1 MRAKILGLFAIGLL
15 CLLTFTPLYSIGWG
29 LVYIKEFNVINSEA
43 VCGDKLCKKVDETR
57 SQKGLSTRDFKVCG
71 YEACKYL
78 HRAERTIPKNINT
91 PVGKYEFGIPLHQ
104 ITCNE
109 GLELILKSSDSSP
122 VCIKAENAKK
132 LIAKGWALDPES
144 QKLIIAESQ
153 KKEST
158 KITLYRYETNDLLGA
173 SFDKVYEQEF
183 VIFEGIG
190 WHGLHNVEV
199 TISNEDKIIDSIR
212 SKTTEH
218 GRLWVHWP
226 IPESLPS
233 GQYYIHASD
242 GIHQSELVIQISDK
256 HTLDF
261 VSQNS
266 TINGMQ

>member
-1 MRAKILGLFAIGLL
+1 MKTRILGLFAIGLL
-15 CLLTFTPLYSIGWG
+15 CLFTFTPLYSIGWG

-78 HRAERTIPKNINT
+78 HRAERTIPKNIET
-91 PVGKYEFGIPLHQ
+91 PLGKHQFGIPLHQ

-109 GLELILKSSDSSP
+109 GFELILRSSNSSP
-122 VCIKAENAKK
+122 VCVKAENAIK

-144 QKLIIAESQ
+144 QKIIIAESQ
-153 KKEST
+153 KTNST
-158 KITLYRYETNDLLGA
+158 KVTLYRYETNDLLTA
-173 SFDKVYEQEF
+173 SSDKVYDQEF
-183 VIFEGIG
+183 IIFEGIG

-199 TISNEDKIIDSIR
+199 TISNESKIIDSLR
-212 SKTTEH
+212 SKSTDQ
-218 GRLWVHWP
+218 GRLWMHWP

-242 GIHQSELVIQISDK
+242 GINQSEIVIQISDNR
-256 HTLDF
+256 TVSF
-261 VSQNS
+261 VPKNS
-266 TINGMQ
+266 TSGMK